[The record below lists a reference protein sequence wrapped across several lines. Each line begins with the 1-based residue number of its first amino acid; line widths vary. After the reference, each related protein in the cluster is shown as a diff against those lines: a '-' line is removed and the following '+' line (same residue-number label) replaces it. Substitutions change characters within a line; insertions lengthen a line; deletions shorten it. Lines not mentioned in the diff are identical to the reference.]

1 MVSWAIL
8 RKLPKSKPII
18 DAFTLLVAAA
28 WTFFLYLVVAAWD
41 FEVKLSFNGS
51 DLKTFLRKIINSLMF
66 LDHSHIIS
74 SLANQKKK
82 YSKAN
87 LTPYLPQVLLTWRP
101 NPAGQ
106 FLDISNPAGQFF
118 YYSNPTGQFQHYQIK
133 NFFFFWFAKLEMMW
147 KWSRNIKLLITILR
161 KVFKLEPLKE
171 INWSRPLPSPATF
184 VNSALSGN
192 CSAGLETW

>member
-82 YSKAN
+82 KISKVN
-87 LTPYLPQVLLTWRP
+87 LTPYLPQALLTWRP

-106 FLDISNPAGQFF
+106 FLDISNPAEQL
-118 YYSNPTGQFQHYQIK
+118 QHNQIYEK
-133 NFFFFWFAKLEMMW
+133 KIFFWFAKLEMW
-147 KWSRNIKLLITILR
+147 EW
-161 KVFKLEPLKE
+161 
-171 INWSRPLPSPATF
+171 
-184 VNSALSGN
+184 
-192 CSAGLETW
+192 